1 MNDRDRHG
9 LVAPKRT
16 ENQQQTKNKIEL
28 THPSFSPLLP
38 SFGTPNHDLARKK
51 ERKVCFMTAIPL
63 QRRTAYRGEKRQRQF
78 PEEKRGGRG
87 EKNFFFRN
95 FEEKPSKKSK
105 VKGGGGFGRKIET
118 DDKKVSSGCWQRRR
132 KERQNFLQTPLSLFV
147 VGDFSEKQKQGLFL
161 MITSNIF
168 LLKKGFFL
176 SNRGLFSFH
185 PTVG

>member
-1 MNDRDRHG
+1 M
-9 LVAPKRT
+9 A
-16 ENQQQTKNKIEL
+16 
-28 THPSFSPLLP
+28 
-38 SFGTPNHDLARKK
+38 
-51 ERKVCFMTAIPL
+51 AIPL
-63 QRRTAYRGEKRQRQF
+63 QRRTVYRGGKDKDNSPKKSEV
-78 PEEKRGGRG
+78 GGV